1 MARRTVCISLVT
13 AAEGDAIGRG
23 VARALGYRYL
33 DEEIIALAADRGHVD
48 AAAVASVEHRTS
60 LIHRLVDALFAT
72 PILEGHYF
80 PLAGSAAETH
90 KPVAVHKPRS
100 DELRGLIREA
110 IHVIAERGDAV
121 IVAHAASFALGARLD
136 VLRVMVTAGLEARTR
151 RLWLSGKFLSED
163 EARVALAESD
173 RERAHYLHRFYDVRE
188 ELPTHYDVAVNTDG
202 LTVDQATAI
211 VVAAARA

>member
-1 MARRTVCISLVT
+1 MSRRTVCISLVT
-13 AAEGDAIGRG
+13 AAAGDAIGRN
-23 VARALGYRYL
+23 VARELGYRYL
-33 DEEIIALAADRGHVD
+33 DEEIIALAAERGHVD
-48 AAAVASVEHRTS
+48 SASVASVEHRTS

-80 PLAGSAAETH
+80 PLTADAAETH
-90 KPVAVHKPRS
+90 QPVAGHKPRS
-100 DELRGLIREA
+100 DELRGLIRES
-110 IHVIAERGDAV
+110 IHAIAERGDAV
-121 IVAHAASFALGARLD
+121 IVAHAASFALGPRAD
-136 VLRVMVTAGLEARTR
+136 VLRVMVTAGLGARVR

-163 EARVALAESD
+163 EARVALGESD

-202 LTVDQATAI
+202 LTVEQATAI

>member
-13 AAEGDAIGRG
+13 AAEGDAIGRN
-23 VARALGYRYL
+23 VARELGYRFL
-33 DEEIIALAADRGHVD
+33 DEEIIALAAERGHVD
-48 AAAVASVEHRTS
+48 QQSVASVEHRTS
-60 LIHRLVDALFAT
+60 FIHRLVDALFAT

-80 PLAGSAAETH
+80 PLTAHASETH
-90 KPVAVHKPRS
+90 KPAAALKPKS

-110 IHVIAERGDAV
+110 IRVIADRGDSV
-121 IVAHAASFALGARLD
+121 IVAHAASFALGTRPD

-173 RERAHYLHRFYDVRE
+173 RERAHYLQRFYDVRE
-188 ELPTHYDVAVNTDG
+188 ELPTHYDVAINTDG
-202 LTVDQATAI
+202 MTVEQATA
-211 VVAAARA
+211 VVVTAARA